1 MDAVGKVVI
10 LTPEPAYVPP
20 QEPVY
25 HTHIAPVP
33 RLPPFLL
40 TKAPEPIHIVPG
52 RTDTESGT
60 TEFVFSVTVVLLQ
73 AVVLHAPCART

>member
-1 MDAVGKVVI
+1 MVI

-25 HTHIAPVP
+25 QIQVAPVP
-33 RLPPFLL
+33 KLPPFLL

-52 RTDTESGT
+52 KTDTESGT
-60 TEFVFSVTVVLLQ
+60 TELMLSEMVVLLQ
-73 AVVLHAPCART
+73 AVVLQAPCART